1 MDEARGL
8 IQKAEAN
15 HVNPTVFQDEVYYL
29 AFFQNDSATMAQ
41 QLAGPWEGPPG
52 LSDEV
57 QSYTAAYGGRLWRA
71 RDLERRAIASAKLQ
85 GANNVTATYQMNAA
99 LLEALCGNLP
109 EARTAVKNAG
119 GVMTDRE
126 LEGQAAMVWAL
137 LGDAQQAQKLAD
149 DLSIRFP
156 EATYI
161 RFGSLPAIRGTLEI
175 RLGNTQEGVGNL
187 RSVSSHALI
196 YPINQFLPPM
206 VPVYISG
213 EAYLT
218 AHQGTEA
225 AAQFQ
230 MIVDDRGL
238 VENGPI
244 GALAHLGLGRAYA
257 LQGDPAKARAA
268 YQDFLALWKDADPDI
283 PILNQAKAEYA
294 MLH

>member
-1 MDEARGL
+1 
-8 IQKAEAN
+8 
-15 HVNPTVFQDEVYYL
+15 
-29 AFFQNDSATMAQ
+29 
-41 QLAGPWEGPPG
+41 
-52 LSDEV
+52 
-57 QSYTAAYGGRLWRA
+57 
-71 RDLERRAIASAKLQ
+71 
-85 GANNVTATYQMNAA
+85 VTATYQMNAA
-99 LLEALCGNLP
+99 LLEALFGDLA
-109 EARTAVKNAG
+109 EARTAVKNA

-137 LGDAQQAQKLAD
+137 LGDAPQAQKLAD
-149 DLSIRFP
+149 DLSKRFS

-161 RFGSLPAIRGTLEI
+161 RFGSLPAVRGTLEI

-196 YPINQFLPPM
+196 CPINQFIPTM
-206 VPVYISG
+206 VPVYVSG
-213 EAYLT
+213 EAYLS
-218 AHQGTEA
+218 AHQGAEA

-230 MIVDDRGL
+230 MIVDNRGL

-283 PILNQAKAEYA
+283 PILIAAKSEYA
-294 MLH
+294 KLQ

>member
-1 MDEARGL
+1 M
-8 IQKAEAN
+8 
-15 HVNPTVFQDEVYYL
+15 
-29 AFFQNDSATMAQ
+29 
-41 QLAGPWEGPPG
+41 
-52 LSDEV
+52 
-57 QSYTAAYGGRLWRA
+57 
-71 RDLERRAIASAKLQ
+71 
-85 GANNVTATYQMNAA
+85 
-99 LLEALCGNLP
+99 
-109 EARTAVKNAG
+109 
-119 GVMTDRE
+119 
-126 LEGQAAMVWAL
+126 EGQAAMVWAL

-149 DLSIRFP
+149 DLSKRFS

-187 RSVSSHALI
+187 RSVSSHAPI
-196 YPINQFLPPM
+196 YPINQFIPPL
-206 VPVYISG
+206 VPVYVSG
-213 EAYLT
+213 EAYLA

-268 YQDFLALWKDADPDI
+268 YQDFLALWEDADPDI
-283 PILNQAKAEYA
+283 PVFKQATAEYA
-294 MLH
+294 QLR